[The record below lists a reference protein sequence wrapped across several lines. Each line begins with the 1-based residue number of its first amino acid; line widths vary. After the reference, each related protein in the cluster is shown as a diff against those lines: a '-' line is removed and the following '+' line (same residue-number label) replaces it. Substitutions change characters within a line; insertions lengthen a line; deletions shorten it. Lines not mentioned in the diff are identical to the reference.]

1 MSCIK
6 PTNMTI
12 SGLTQADW
20 SGVGDPILNRTLP
33 SLIDGVD
40 LNAPAINNDRALS
53 QWRQGKWQDISTA
66 DLRQAVQELALGLEK
81 FDLKRGDR
89 VALMMHS
96 DINFAIA
103 DLGTLLAGLVN
114 VPIDL
119 TQTIENILFILQ
131 QVNTPLLVVSNRDL
145 LDQMLPYLWEV
156 PSLKAV
162 IVADMQAGEH
172 TDLTLQG
179 QEMATLL
186 GEPPPTPAPDACL
199 QIPHL
204 LCDTQT
210 QHPCPPVPLP
220 RPLRVCALS
229 EVRRWGQHQWMP
241 PAIQALQEALSP
253 QDLATII
260 YIASDTKRPKG
271 VMLTHQ
277 NMSANALAAFSS
289 YPNLPTGPAE
299 TVLLFLPLTHIF
311 ARVFL
316 YGHLAWGH
324 SIYFSD
330 PNHLVKH
337 LRRIKPTLLVTV
349 PRLLEKVHERIADQC
364 HHLSRFDRQVLR
376 WAIRLTRPFDPNQ
389 PPQGLYRWQ
398 LQLAD
403 RLVFAKWRQGFG
415 GQLKAC
421 ISGGAALSSDLVQFF
436 SAAGIPVYQGYG
448 LTETSGVLCYN
459 RPGQNRPG
467 TVGLPIPGVE
477 IALAPDQE
485 ILVRAPF
492 VMQGYY
498 QDVAA
503 TEKVLTP
510 DRWLHTGDLGHL
522 SADGFLTITGVKKSL
537 FKLCTGKYVS
547 PRPLE
552 AELMA
557 SPLVAQA
564 ITVGAN
570 RKFCAMVIV
579 PEFEALQFQAQD
591 WGLDTTLPDWWRHP
605 QVITLYQTLID
616 GANCHLPYWATVR
629 KFALIEQSEDL
640 TAAVEG
646 LYGGGAERAGGGDR
660 DGGGESCPVYA
671 RSLLRSQL

>member
-1 MSCIK
+1 
-6 PTNMTI
+6 MTI
-12 SGLTQADW
+12 TGLTQTAL
-20 SGVGDPILNRTLP
+20 SGVEDSVLNRTLP
-33 SLIDGVD
+33 ALIDGVD
-40 LNAPAINNDRALS
+40 LTATAVNNDRALN
-53 QWRQGKWQDISTA
+53 QWRQGKWQSLSTA
-66 DLRQAVQELALGLEK
+66 ELRQAVQELALGLEK
-81 FDLKRGDR
+81 FGLKRGDR
-89 VALMMHS
+89 VALMMHN

-103 DLGTLLAGLVN
+103 DLGTLLAGFVN

-131 QVNTPLLVVSNRDL
+131 QVNTPLLVVSNQDL

-156 PSLKAV
+156 PSLKTV
-162 IVADMQAGEH
+162 IVADLQAGEY
-172 TDLTLQG
+172 TDLSLQG
-179 QEMATLL
+179 QEMTTLS

-204 LCDTQT
+204 LCDVPA

-229 EVRRWGQHQWMP
+229 EVRRWGQHQWTSQ
-241 PAIQALQEALSP
+241 AVQALHQALSP

-260 YIASDTKRPKG
+260 YIASETKRPKG

-277 NMSANALAAFSS
+277 NVSANALAAFSS
-289 YPNLPTGPAE
+289 YPNLQTGPGE
-299 TVLLFLPLTHIF
+299 TLLLFLPLTHIF

-324 SIYFSD
+324 TIYFSD

-337 LRRIKPTLLVTV
+337 LRRIKPTFLVTV
-349 PRLLEKVHERIADQC
+349 PRLLEKVHERIVDQG

-376 WAIRLTRPFDPNQ
+376 WAIRLTRQFDPNQ

-398 LQLAD
+398 MQLAD
-403 RLVFAKWRQGFG
+403 RLVFAKWRQVFG

-421 ISGGAALSSDLVQFF
+421 ISGGAALSSHLVQFF
-436 SAAGIPVYQGYG
+436 SAAGMPVYQGYG

-477 IALAPDQE
+477 LRLAPDQE

-498 QDVAA
+498 RDAAA
-503 TEKVLTP
+503 TEKALTA
-510 DRWLHTGDLGHL
+510 DGWLHTGDLG
-522 SADGFLTITGVKKSL
+522 AIDTDGFLTITGVKKSL

-552 AELMA
+552 AELMT

-579 PEFEALQFQAQD
+579 PQFEALQPLAQD
-591 WGLDTTLPDWWRHP
+591 WGLDTTEQNWWHHP
-605 QVITLYQTLID
+605 RIMARYQGLID

-629 KFALIEQSEDL
+629 KFVLIERSENL
-640 TAAVEG
+640 AAAVEG
-646 LYGGGAERAGGGDR
+646 LYGGGGERDSGGEQE
-660 DGGGESCPVYA
+660 GGGESCPVYA
-671 RSLLRSQL
+671 RSLMGG